1 MAGVIASATLAP
13 GHPLSL
19 GALVGTSPIRH
30 GGESAV
36 APGIYDVIIPITI
49 QLDGK
54 EVRLTSVGPELRVT

>member
-1 MAGVIASATLAP
+1 
-13 GHPLSL
+13 
-19 GALVGTSPIRH
+19 VGTSPIRH